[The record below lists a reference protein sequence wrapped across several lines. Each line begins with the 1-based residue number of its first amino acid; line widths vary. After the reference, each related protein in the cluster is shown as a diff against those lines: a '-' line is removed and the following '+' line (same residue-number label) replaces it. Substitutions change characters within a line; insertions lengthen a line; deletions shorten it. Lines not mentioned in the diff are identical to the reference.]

1 MDLSFISIMNNS
13 NLNKNISRTY
23 KIIKKVDK
31 LSNSM
36 DSRISDKSMD
46 NVSKSFL
53 NNENKSKYLL
63 KGLIYNKIF
72 QNGSMKNLHKLIL
85 KQNLIYNNPLD
96 KSHNSHNSFYKKKN
110 NSIDNIKSYMNKN
123 NNYNK
128 KNYFFN
134 NMFNMFC
141 YKLNLNK
148 HPYFNQNSKSKRSID
163 EFIKLSSSKNYCN
176 SIKKSLNFNYMSN
189 KPIKKDSNLLNIN
202 NLKYSDFKK
211 NIK

>member
-36 DSRISDKSMD
+36 DSRISNKSID
-46 NVSKSFL
+46 SVSKSFL
-53 NNENKSKYLL
+53 NDDNKSKYLL

-123 NNYNK
+123 NNYNIS
-128 KNYFFN
+128 
-134 NMFNMFC
+134 C
-141 YKLNLNK
+141 YKIKINK
-148 HPYFNQNSKSKRSID
+148 PPYFNQNSKSKRAID
-163 EFIKLSSSKNYCN
+163 EFIKFSPIKKYSN
-176 SIKKSLNFNYMSN
+176 SIKKSLNINYMSN
-189 KPIKKDSNLLNIN
+189 KPLKYEQNLFKNVI
-202 NLKYSDFKK
+202 NLKNSEFKK
-211 NIK
+211 KY

>member
-72 QNGSMKNLHKLIL
+72 QM
-85 KQNLIYNNPLD
+85 
-96 KSHNSHNSFYKKKN
+96 
-110 NSIDNIKSYMNKN
+110 
-123 NNYNK
+123 
-128 KNYFFN
+128 
-134 NMFNMFC
+134 
-141 YKLNLNK
+141 
-148 HPYFNQNSKSKRSID
+148 
-163 EFIKLSSSKNYCN
+163 EV
-176 SIKKSLNFNYMSN
+176 
-189 KPIKKDSNLLNIN
+189 
-202 NLKYSDFKK
+202 
-211 NIK
+211 